1 MNSIQRESMNLRER
15 IEKWA
20 GRHRGA
26 SFDFA
31 KELGI
36 SYTTVAN
43 WLSKRRSL
51 PNEAIRPK
59 ICKLLGITE
68 EELLRCFPP
77 QSRGATPPSGLE
89 WESALR
95 TAPVVAEI
103 GGGGFYF
110 MYNTYANEYL
120 PVSIVVP
127 RGKKF
132 AWAKV
137 TSDIMGD
144 YAPAGS
150 YLGVLEVDEAE
161 VREGQ
166 MVIIRVGEGSVI
178 GKLHRRGSQVEI
190 KHPTDKS
197 KDVRLPKSALEITGA
212 VVGVYLKK

>member
-77 QSRGATPPSGLE
+77 QSRGATAEELLPTPAPLPQTLFSERIRLKSNTHFHLENYKLSTRSTSRVTKPSIL
-89 WESALR
+89 L
-95 TAPVVAEI
+95 T
-103 GGGGFYF
+103 
-110 MYNTYANEYL
+110 
-120 PVSIVVP
+120 VSWSHLMS
-127 RGKKF
+127 R
-132 AWAKV
+132 
-137 TSDIMGD
+137 
-144 YAPAGS
+144 
-150 YLGVLEVDEAE
+150 
-161 VREGQ
+161 
-166 MVIIRVGEGSVI
+166 
-178 GKLHRRGSQVEI
+178 
-190 KHPTDKS
+190 
-197 KDVRLPKSALEITGA
+197 
-212 VVGVYLKK
+212 